1 MTRQILNFLII
12 VTFITISSCKVQ
24 NEFELK
30 TVRVNIDD
38 TKSIPIRLGKII
50 PLETNDMSLFYK
62 ISNLEKIDNKFIIQ
76 SRDILKA
83 FDAETGKYLG
93 NYIKKGNGPGEVTS
107 ISQMWN
113 TGDKINVYDFNGKKI
128 LTLSPDGEFISET
141 KGFLSDNKSEEEYST
156 PNCLIPD
163 IDGDG
168 YICLNSY
175 TDGTTAKNPAASIYD
190 NQFIFVGNIEGRE
203 MREAFHINNRMTP
216 DFHQNRILMW
226 EALKDTL
233 FSITKENI
241 HPIYA
246 FDFGKNKFPYEYQAL
261 DEFYDRYQK
270 FKENRSAHYASGLQY
285 FQAWKEYI
293 IFLYSTPD
301 CKNFIAILD
310 TKSDIIKTFY
320 INDENGEYTTD
331 TFLKVFDGNLYI
343 ALIDNKM
350 EENNQSLL
358 CIPIRS
364 ILEFL

>member
-1 MTRQILNFLII
+1 MTKQILNFLVI
-12 VTFITISSCKVQ
+12 VTFITITSCKDN

-30 TVRVNIDD
+30 TVHVNIED
-38 TKSIPIRLGKII
+38 TKSIPIQLGKII
-50 PLETNDMSLFYK
+50 PLETNDSSLFYK
-62 ISNLEKIDNKFIIQ
+62 ISNLEKIGNKFIIQ

-107 ISQMWN
+107 ISQIWN
-113 TGDKINVYDFNGKKI
+113 KDDKVNVYDFSGKKI
-128 LTLSPDGEFISET
+128 LTLSPDGKFISET
-141 KGFLSDNKSEEEYST
+141 RVFLSEKKSEEEYST
-156 PNCLIPD
+156 PNCLIPAV
-163 IDGDG
+163 DGEG
-168 YICLNSY
+168 YICLNCF

-246 FDFGKNKFPYEYQAL
+246 FDFGKNKFPDEYQAL

-270 FKENRSAHYASGLQY
+270 FKENRSTPYASGLQY

-301 CKNFIAILD
+301 CKYFIAILD
-310 TKSDIIKTFY
+310 TKSDKVKTFY
-320 INDENGEYTTD
+320 INDDSGKYTMD
-331 TFLKVFDGNLYI
+331 TFLKVFDGNLYM

-364 ILEFL
+364 ILEII